1 VNQDEREGGKRR
13 LLNFGHTF
21 GHALESTT
29 GISHGEAVGI
39 GMCVACDL
47 SVQKDLLEPE
57 KAGRIKHL
65 LQNIGLP
72 IEQPFDKQAVLAAL
86 RRDKKRADDKIHFI
100 LLKDIGRAVVE
111 LIAIRELGEVLDQ

>member
-1 VNQDEREGGKRR
+1 M
-13 LLNFGHTF
+13 LNFGHTF